1 MRSNKAI
8 KGLFY
13 AIKRILPNDLQLS
26 DKATTLSYIGNKP
39 YITRRKEM
47 KVIDTTGTNVRIKR
61 TPGTNDWFY
70 SINGAEFTKASF
82 KKCVEVV
89 QDPQNSK

>member
-1 MRSNKAI
+1 MPK
-8 KGLFY
+8 
-13 AIKRILPNDLQLS
+13 DLQLS
-26 DKATTLSYIGNKP
+26 DNATTLSYMGNKP
-39 YITRRKEM
+39 QTTKGATM

-70 SINGAEFTKASF
+70 SIDGAEFVKASF

-89 QDPQNSK
+89 QDPQNSCE

>member
-1 MRSNKAI
+1 
-8 KGLFY
+8 
-13 AIKRILPNDLQLS
+13 
-26 DKATTLSYIGNKP
+26 
-39 YITRRKEM
+39 M
-47 KVIDTTGTNVRIKR
+47 KVIDTTGTNVRIKG